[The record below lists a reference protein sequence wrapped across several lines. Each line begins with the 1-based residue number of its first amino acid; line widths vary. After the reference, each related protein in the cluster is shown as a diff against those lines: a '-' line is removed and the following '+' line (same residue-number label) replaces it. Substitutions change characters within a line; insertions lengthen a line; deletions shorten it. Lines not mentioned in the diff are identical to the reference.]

1 MNRKKDFFNLVEGY
15 KNVNEQNEI
24 VREDK
29 GFEYAASKL
38 YENNKTR
45 AKLSRKP
52 LSSIRKLF
60 LV

>member
-1 MNRKKDFFNLVEGY
+1 MNRKKDFCNLVQGY

-24 VREDK
+24 VREGK

-45 AKLSRKP
+45 AWKSYQGNHYQ
-52 LSSIRKLF
+52 
-60 LV
+60 V